1 MLCLAFQFLSTLSF
15 AQVKES
21 PIELT
26 NPSFEGVP
34 SAGAPP
40 AGWFDCGRK
49 DESPPDIQPGSFDV
63 ATLPRHGDS
72 YLGMVVRDNDT
83 WESVGQRIR
92 APLQKDH
99 CYDFAIDMCRSETYV
114 SPSRKTSEKAHYTS
128 AVKVLIWG
136 GNDYCEK
143 RELLGESSM
152 VTNPR
157 WLTYTFRL
165 NPKKGSY
172 SYIMFE
178 AYYQTPVLFPYN
190 GNVLIDNA
198 TIIDAVNCSAKL
210 EIPPVK
216 PNTSIASTGT
226 KTKANPVK
234 NGGTTSKPTPP
245 ITNSTPPAGNQQLAK
260 AKKGETIR
268 LERIIF
274 KADSYELQ
282 PDSEPSLQEVFT
294 FLKDNPDVTVEVGGH
309 TNGIPPDA
317 FCDELSTNRAKN
329 VANWLIQQGIAPNRV
344 QYKGYGK
351 RKPLASNGTKEG
363 RAQNQ
368 RVEVKI
374 LSRNG

>member
-1 MLCLAFQFLSTLSF
+1 MALQVASSFLLAQT
-15 AQVKES
+15 KEAS
-21 PIELT
+21 IELT
-26 NPSFEGVP
+26 NPSFEDIPQAGLPP
-34 SAGAPP
+34 S
-40 AGWFDCGRK
+40 GWFDCGRQG
-49 DESPPDIQPGSFDV
+49 ESPPDVQPGSFNV
-63 ATLPRHGDS
+63 STAPRSGDS

-83 WESVGQRIR
+83 WEAIGQRLK

-114 SPSRKTSEKAHYTS
+114 SQSKKTNEPAHYTS

-136 GNDYCEK
+136 GNDHCEK
-143 RELLGESSM
+143 RELLSESSM

-157 WLTYTFRL
+157 WLTFPFRL

-172 SYIMFE
+172 SYLMFE

-198 TIIDAVNCSAKL
+198 TIIDAVNCSDKP
-210 EIPPVK
+210 EIPPTK
-216 PNTSIASTGT
+216 TNTSIASATPKPKPA
-226 KTKANPVK
+226 KT
-234 NGGTTSKPTPP
+234 GGTTSKPAAPATY
-245 ITNSTPPAGNQQLAK
+245 STPTVANTQLAK

-268 LERIIF
+268 LERIVF

-282 PDSEPSLQEVFT
+282 PDSEPSLQEVYQ
-294 FLKDNPDVTVEVGGH
+294 FLKENTDVTVEVGGH

-329 VANWLIQQGIAPNRV
+329 VANWLIQQGISPNRV

-351 RKPLASNGTKEG
+351 RKPLASNSTKEG